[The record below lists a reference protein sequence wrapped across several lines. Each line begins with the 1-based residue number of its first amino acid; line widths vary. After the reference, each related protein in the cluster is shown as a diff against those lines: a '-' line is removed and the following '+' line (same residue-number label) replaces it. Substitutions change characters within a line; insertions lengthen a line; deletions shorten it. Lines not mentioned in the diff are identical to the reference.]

1 MVDLEQFEAGGG
13 VDIHIALFERKAP
26 GLEKNSHDFAG
37 EAAGLGEEQNSRS
50 HRIFILRVHVFD
62 LTGNFRGLLQH
73 GGD

>member
-1 MVDLEQFEAGGG
+1 MVDLEQFETGGG
-13 VDIHIALFERKAP
+13 VGLHITLFERKSF
-26 GLEKNSHDFAG
+26 GLQKNSHDFAG

-62 LTGNFRGLLQH
+62 LTGNFCGLLQH